1 RSSDLDYVSKDDK
14 DRNIN
19 VYYDETLKR
28 INEVF
33 SIQMSSGLILSDIKK
48 YSEAIEINIKLYDDL
63 MEIGKYNEKIKE
75 ISKSKYKKDNDLIKS
90 IVKTFTRTIDDD
102 KLDDTVYYREEESKA
117 LELKEEFTEEIYDTV
132 LSEDYNGIVGYS
144 IFIIN
149 SIKTIMNDLNESI
162 KDKNKTCEEK

>member
-90 IVKTFTRTIDDD
+90 IVDRKSTR
-102 KLDDTVYYREEESKA
+102 LNSSHV
-117 LELKEEFTEEIYDTV
+117 
-132 LSEDYNGIVGYS
+132 S
-144 IFIIN
+144 I
-149 SIKTIMNDLNESI
+149 
-162 KDKNKTCEEK
+162 